1 MRENQSDFLS
11 QLTSEDKVADSELDS
26 LQNSNAR
33 ESKNG
38 QQGRWTEKEHQ
49 RFLEGLKLY
58 DKDWRRIEKHIGTRT
73 CSQIRSHA

>member
-11 QLTSEDKVADSELDS
+11 QLSDDHQMGDNSELDS

-38 QQGRWTEKEHQ
+38 Q
-49 RFLEGLKLY
+49 
-58 DKDWRRIEKHIGTRT
+58 
-73 CSQIRSHA
+73 